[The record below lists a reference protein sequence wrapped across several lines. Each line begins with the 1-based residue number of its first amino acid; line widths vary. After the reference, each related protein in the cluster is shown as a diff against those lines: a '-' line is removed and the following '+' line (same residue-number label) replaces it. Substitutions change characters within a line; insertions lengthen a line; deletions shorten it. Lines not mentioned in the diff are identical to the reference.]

1 MEIKDVEKLLRQIRR
16 GENVL
21 ENIKQIN
28 LHISDL
34 RYHAEFGK
42 SLEAGVRK
50 ILHKDATSISNQ
62 LFFAVEFFIKSNC
75 AEEKD
80 G

>member
-50 ILHKDATSISNQ
+50 ILHKDANEIEKN
-62 LFFAVEFFIKSNC
+62 LFFAVEAFIKLDYVR
-75 AEEKD
+75 E
-80 G
+80 